1 MVLEFFRRGSES
13 QLELVESKVG
23 QMLGDARHS
32 FDLATNAV
40 LAGAD
45 PSVVGQDVHTTDK
58 RINATEREVRRDLVV
73 HVSVGSASADLP
85 MVLAYMAVAKDVERI
100 GDYAKNIYDLAN
112 QGIDLSA
119 ADDIEQLGSYRQR
132 VSLLIAQTAQT
143 FLDRATEDA
152 RTYLTEAD
160 VLLKEYD
167 QRIDEWVASERPSS
181 HGVPRALY
189 FRYLKRITAHLM
201 NVLTS
206 LTMPVDQL
214 AYFDEA
220 EEDRLPLDE

>member
-13 QLELVESKVG
+13 QLELAGSKVG
-23 QMLGDARHS
+23 RMLGDARHS
-32 FDLATNAV
+32 FDLAASAL

-45 PSVVGQDVHTTDK
+45 PSVVGQDVHATDK

-73 HVSVGSASADLP
+73 HVSVGSASTDLP

-112 QGIDLSA
+112 QGIDLSS
-119 ADDIEQLGSYRQR
+119 ADDLEQLSSYHQR
-132 VSLLIAQTAQT
+132 VSLLISQTAQT
-143 FLDRATEDA
+143 FLERATDDA
-152 RTYLTEAD
+152 RSYLAEAD

-167 QRIDEWVASERPSS
+167 HRIDECVASERPSS

-206 LTMPVDQL
+206 LTMPVDRL

-220 EEDRLPLDE
+220 EEDRQPLDE

>member
-13 QLELVESKVG
+13 QLEQVESKIG

-32 FDLATNAV
+32 FDLAASAF

-45 PSVVGQDVHTTDK
+45 PAVVGQDVHATDK
-58 RINATEREVRRDLVV
+58 RINATEREIRRDLLV
-73 HVSVGSASADLP
+73 HVSVKSSTSDMP
-85 MVLAYMAVAKDVERI
+85 MILAYMAVAKDVERI

-112 QGIDLSA
+112 QGVDLSK
-119 ADDIEQLGSYRQR
+119 ADDLEQLASYRQR
-132 VSLLIAQTAQT
+132 VSLLISQTAQT
-143 FLDRATEDA
+143 FLDRDTEEA
-152 RTYLTEAD
+152 RGYIAEAD

-167 QRIDEWVASERPSS
+167 ARIDEWVASEEPSIQ
-181 HGVPRALY
+181 GVPRALY
-189 FRYLKRITAHLM
+189 FRYLKRVTAHLM
-201 NVLTS
+201 NVLTA

-220 EEDRLPLDE
+220 EEDRAPLDD

>member
-13 QLELVESKVG
+13 QLEQTESKIG
-23 QMLGDARHS
+23 QMLSDARHS
-32 FDLATNAV
+32 FDLASNAL

-45 PSVVGQDVHTTDK
+45 PAVVGADVHTTDK
-58 RINATEREVRRDLVV
+58 RINATERDIRRDLVV
-73 HVSVGSASADLP
+73 HVSVHSSGTDVP

-100 GDYAKNIYDLAN
+100 GDYAKNIFDLAT
-112 QGIDLSA
+112 QGIDFSGA
-119 ADDIEQLGSYRQR
+119 ADIDQLSSYRQR
-132 VSLLIAQTAQT
+132 VSLLIAETAQT
-143 FLDRATEDA
+143 FLDRATEEA
-152 RTYLTEAD
+152 RTYLFEGD
-160 VLLKEYD
+160 ILLKEYD
-167 QRIDEWVASERPSS
+167 EKIDEFVTSTEPSN

-206 LTMPVDQL
+206 LTMPVDRL
-214 AYFDEA
+214 AYFDET